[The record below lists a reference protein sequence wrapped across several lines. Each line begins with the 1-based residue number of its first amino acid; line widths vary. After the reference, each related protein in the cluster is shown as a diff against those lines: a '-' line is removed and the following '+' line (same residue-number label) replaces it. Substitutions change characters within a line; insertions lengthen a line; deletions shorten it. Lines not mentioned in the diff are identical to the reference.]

1 MLDKKPATIGGMFD
15 GIAAT
20 YDRLNRILSFSTDQ
34 VWRRAAVRFLDV
46 RDGHRV
52 LDIATGT
59 GDLALLALSKA
70 RCSVVGIDLSGAML
84 SIAAPKM
91 HQSGFADRTLFIRG
105 DALRLP
111 FRDCVFDRAMVAFG
125 IRNMSG
131 VGDFLD
137 EVFRVL
143 TEGGKIAI
151 LEFSL
156 PSNPLLRHLYMVYFS
171 KLLPLIGGHMSGNSK
186 AYRYL
191 CDSVLGFSSPDT
203 LKKLMQH
210 HGYRINHSQQLFL
223 GIAHLFILQKY
234 SIATHLT
241 PP

>member
-1 MLDKKPATIGGMFD
+1 MLDKEPSTIGGMFD

-20 YDRLNRILSFSTDQ
+20 YDRLNRILSLSTDQ
-34 VWRRAAVRFLDV
+34 VWRRSAIRFLDV
-46 RDGHRV
+46 KDGHRV

-70 RCSVVGIDLSGAML
+70 RCTVAGVDLSGEML

-91 HQSGFADRTLFIRG
+91 DRGGFADRALFIRG

-111 FRDCVFDRAMVAFG
+111 FRDGVFDRAMVAFG
-125 IRNMSG
+125 IRNMIR
-131 VGDFLD
+131 VEDFLD

-143 TEGGKIAI
+143 AEEGRVAV

-156 PSNPLLRHLYMVYFS
+156 PSNSLLRRLYMAYFTQ
-171 KLLPLIGGHMSGNSK
+171 LLPLIGGHMSGNNK

-191 CDSVLGFSSPDT
+191 CDSVLGFSSPDE
-203 LKKLMQH
+203 LKELMQH
-210 HGYRINHSQQLFL
+210 HGYLIRHSRQLFW
-223 GIAHLFILQKY
+223 GIAHLFILQKH
-234 SIATHLT
+234 SITE
-241 PP
+241 PPFPA